1 MDEQVQDPTE
11 ESLTATPAVEVPVSD
26 EHGTQYAR
34 AYDDKGNVRPAD
46 GRWLGDANGDVP
58 AEELAEMRA
67 DELEDAAIRSQR
79 DLAEREAKAAA
90 ELEAQG
96 YVNPTTPEARA
107 QDAAGLNA
115 VIRQAPAPTPEVSTP
130 ENGVQSR
137 WVEAEYAEMQAAA
150 KDIEG
155 IPGNLPKEELRAALE
170 QYDRDNPPA
179 A

>member
-1 MDEQVQDPTE
+1 MDDQT
-11 ESLTATPAVEVPVSD
+11 TPAEQPVSD
-26 EHGTQYAR
+26 EHGTPYAR

-58 AEELAEMRA
+58 AADLAQMRE
-67 DELEDAAIRSQR
+67 DELEDAKIRRQR
-79 DLAEREAKAAA
+79 EFEKLEEETQARLDAA
-90 ELEAQG
+90 G

-107 QDAAGLNA
+107 RDAAGLGA
-115 VIRQAPAPTPEVSTP
+115 AMRQAPAPTPEVSTP
-130 ENGVQSR
+130 ANGAQSR
-137 WVEAEYAEMQAAA
+137 WAEAEYSDMQAAA
-150 KDIEG
+150 KDIDG